1 MTTITEN
8 NTDVLIKLKDTDITN
23 IKTIESFTP
32 GTCDT
37 CDYGEKY
44 LYDVKFETADN
55 QEFNL
60 NFDNRSSFTIA
71 DFTKLIIENLDYYQ
85 NMTFTEFKQELD
97 DYLDRNVKDIQAKL
111 SNNEKL
117 TSYQPEFANKDVYAL
132 VQDVSQKE
140 TKVLWDIRGS
150 KHTNDELISGKAQEM
165 NRTAI
170 KIISNGQPTYEHA
183 TYHQLR
189 EVPRSTYSGNKQL
202 SIVRD
207 TFKHVQHQM
216 NLSDYNLQKSL
227 SELKQDKNLQ
237 L

>member
-1 MTTITEN
+1 M
-8 NTDVLIKLKDTDITN
+8 
-23 IKTIESFTP
+23 
-32 GTCDT
+32 
-37 CDYGEKY
+37 
-44 LYDVKFETADN
+44 
-55 QEFNL
+55 
-60 NFDNRSSFTIA
+60 
-71 DFTKLIIENLDYYQ
+71 
-85 NMTFTEFKQELD
+85 
-97 DYLDRNVKDIQAKL
+97 DRNVKDIQAKL

-189 EVPRSTYSGNKQL
+189 EVPRSTYSGHTQL

-207 TFKHVQHQM
+207 TFKHLPHQM